1 MADKE
6 RGRRESERESESG
19 WIEGGREA
27 CASAHLTVL
36 GEQADGN
43 RQRQAECRETNHAMN
58 RQHKTRVLLQWR
70 EPNAQTPTKI
80 HTLLPEHTP
89 NSENH
94 EHSSHYRY

>member
-19 WIEGGREA
+19 WMEGGREV

-43 RQRQAECRETNHAMN
+43 RQRQAECRETHHAMN
-58 RQHKTRVLLQWR
+58 SQRKTRVLLQWR
-70 EPNAQTPTKI
+70 EPKAQTPTKT
-80 HTLLPEHTP
+80 HTLQAEHTP
-89 NSENH
+89 KS
-94 EHSSHYRY
+94 